1 MFAHLRSRFPRAAGV
16 CLFSL
21 AAVTL
26 LAQTPSNPADKAA
39 PKLAEPITKG
49 QRMAFASHSF
59 HVFVPDILKE
69 MVEAAGIKGHV
80 RVAQSCIGGSK
91 VVQHWD
97 VPDAQNTVKKELR
110 TGKVDVLSV
119 APIHLP
125 DDGIEKFT
133 EFALKYN
140 PDIRVLAQEIWLRWD
155 IFEPTTK
162 IPARVDH
169 NAISG
174 EELWKRHAPYFKG
187 MDDHIRALDKKFGK
201 QVLYVVPAGQ
211 AVIARCEKIIAGQA
225 PGLKKQSDIFVDDLG
240 HGNQPLEVLVAY
252 CHFAV
257 TYRRSP
263 VGLPVPSRL
272 KSWGRSPE
280 ITAKL
285 NTLLQE
291 LAWQACIQHP
301 LSGLQADARP

>member
-1 MFAHLRSRFPRAAGV
+1 MFSRLRSRFPQVVAV
-16 CLFSL
+16 CLLSL
-21 AAVTL
+21 AAGTL
-26 LAQTPSNPADKAA
+26 RAQTPDKAA
-39 PKLAEPITKG
+39 PKLAAPITKG

-80 RVAQSCIGGSK
+80 RVAQSSIGGSK

-97 VPDAQNTVKKELR
+97 VPDKDNRVKDALR

-119 APIHLP
+119 SPVHLP

-133 EFALKYN
+133 ALALKYN
-140 PDIRVLAQEIWLRWD
+140 PDIRVLVQEFWLRWD
-155 IFEPTTK
+155 IYEPTTK

-169 NAISG
+169 NAITG
-174 EELWKRHAPYFKG
+174 AELRKRHAPYFQG
-187 MDDHIRALDKKFGK
+187 MDDLVRALNKKFGK
-201 QVLYVVPAGQ
+201 QVIFVVPAGQ
-211 AVIARCEKIIAGQA
+211 AVLALREKIIAGQA
-225 PGLKKQSDIFVDDLG
+225 PGLKKQSDVFVDDLG
-240 HGNQPLEVLVAY
+240 HGNQVIEVLVSY

-263 VGLPVPSRL
+263 VGLPVPSKL
-272 KSWGRSPE
+272 ATWGHSPE
-280 ITAKL
+280 IRAKL
-285 NTLLQE
+285 NRLLQE
-291 LAWQACIQHP
+291 IAWEAAIQHP